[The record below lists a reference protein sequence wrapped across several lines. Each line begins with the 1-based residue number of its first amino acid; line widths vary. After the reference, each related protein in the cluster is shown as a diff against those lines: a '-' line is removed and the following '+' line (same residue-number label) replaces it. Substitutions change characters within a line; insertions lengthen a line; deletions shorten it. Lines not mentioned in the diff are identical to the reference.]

1 MLFEECSGYTSW
13 KNLTMTFYNKNKVVI
28 RGDPSLT
35 KTRVSLK
42 SKMKIWTDF
51 DQGFLIEC
59 RVLEGGMTL
68 AELGW
73 KIAKNQFLQCKQSL
87 KMCLNDKKNY
97 LHAGKLN
104 ITFI

>member
-73 KIAKNQFLQCKQSL
+73 KIANKTRINSCSASKV
-87 KMCLNDKKNY
+87 
-97 LHAGKLN
+97 
-104 ITFI
+104 